1 VAMRRVHF
9 SEPHD
14 VLIMRPGPW
23 GNPFSSKPYTLAK
36 FSVNCRAQAL
46 RYFQDWVVSQPSLV
60 EKAKQELTGKI
71 LACGCQA
78 TELCHG
84 DIWLAVIYD
93 LPLPLKDVHPD
104 PIEPTLF

>member
-1 VAMRRVHF
+1 MKRVHF
-9 SEPHD
+9 SQPHD

-23 GNPFSSKPYTLAK
+23 GNPFSSKPHASSAFKVT
-36 FSVNCRAQAL
+36 CRAQAL
-46 RYFQDWVVSQPSLV
+46 RYFQNWLLAQPALIQ
-60 EKAKQELTGKI
+60 KAKRELHGKV

-93 LPLPLKDVHPD
+93 WPLPLKDYQEP
-104 PIEPTLF
+104 PNTPTLF